1 MGTAAA
7 AAAAVAA
14 ELRLRLRVEDLL
26 ALHREA
32 PAADVVVALDALE
45 AAALALVGAGVV
57 ERARGTAIVA
67 EAVDAL
73 VARGA
78 AWLAPAVPDLDV
90 TRLYDATAGG
100 GRPQLRRVVG
110 VATTLVHGTITSVE
124 LWSDRAVARV
134 VDAVGGVGPS
144 HVVGAA
150 GVDDRRL
157 DLREGGGGGVV
168 SVDLAGG
175 RLVREVPGTIVEATV
190 DRHLDALVALETAAA
205 TGFGATDL
213 DALNGARA
221 RLAAAVD
228 ALDPDAAV
236 AVLERFDAA
245 VGSGPDAGGAASPLL
260 LEVVPVAQRFFGGWL
275 TSVEVW
281 SDHWRAVVVGEEGAV
296 RRRWTARAAAT
307 GAGGV
312 GEVHTFGG
320 VALDDDVVR
329 FAGALPL
336 DWSVLVLEGHGA
348 GDVLE
353 LEVRR

>member
-1 MGTAAA
+1 MDAEAEAA
-7 AAAAVAA
+7 AA
-14 ELRLRLRVEDLL
+14 ELRLRLRVEELL

-32 PAADVVVALDALE
+32 PAADVVEALDALE

-57 ERARGTAIVA
+57 DAAHGHAIVA

-78 AWLAPAVPDLDV
+78 SWLAPALPDLDV
-90 TRLYDATAGG
+90 TRLYEATAGG

-110 VATTLVHGTITSVE
+110 VATTLPTGTITSVE

-134 VDAVGGVGPS
+134 VDADGAVAAS

-157 DLREGGGGGVV
+157 DLRDGAGGVV

-175 RLVREVPGTIVEATV
+175 RVVREVPGVLVPADV
-190 DRHLDALVALETAAA
+190 ARHLDALVALEAAVA
-205 TGFGATDL
+205 SSASSAGAAGL
-213 DALNGARA
+213 AVLNGARA
-221 RLAAAVD
+221 RLAAAVE
-228 ALDPDAAV
+228 ALDPAQADAA
-236 AVLERFDAA
+236 LGRFDAA
-245 VGSGPDAGGAASPLL
+245 VVAAPDPIGAPLL

-275 TSVEVW
+275 TSIEAW
-281 SDHWRAVVVGEEGAV
+281 SDHWRAVVVPEDGAV
-296 RRRWTARAAAT
+296 AVAKRWTARA
-307 GAGGV
+307 GD
-312 GEVHTFGG
+312 HRFGG
-320 VALDDDVVR
+320 VALADDVVR
-329 FAGALPL
+329 FEGALPL
-336 DWSVLVLEGHGA
+336 DWSVVVLEGHGA